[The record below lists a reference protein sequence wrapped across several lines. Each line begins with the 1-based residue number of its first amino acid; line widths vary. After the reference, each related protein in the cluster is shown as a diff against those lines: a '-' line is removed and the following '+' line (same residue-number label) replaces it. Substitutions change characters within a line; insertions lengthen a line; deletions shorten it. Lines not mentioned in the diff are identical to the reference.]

1 MFKKLLNLI
10 FLSFKGYSL
19 LRSYQLNECKIIKLK
34 GYSIEFGAY
43 KDKKKNFNNFFKRN
57 SKFTFSNIYRKKDK
71 NYIKLDLMKKLKLKK
86 NTFDNII
93 IMNVLE
99 HLPDLSIVF
108 KEIDRILKK
117 KGNLIGSTPF
127 IYQIHG
133 APYDYHRFTKDFFYK
148 VFSKKKYKSLV
159 IKSLGFGP
167 FTASYGLIQTYLRFF
182 PIVREILLIFCYFI
196 DTLIQI
202 FVNTRLSEIY
212 PIGYFFII
220 KK

>member
-19 LRSYQLNECKIIKLK
+19 LRSYQLNECKNIKLK

-43 KDKKKNFNNFFKRN
+43 KDKRKNFNNFFKGN

-71 NYIKLDLMKKLKLKK
+71 NYIKLDLTKKLGLKK

-108 KEIDRILKK
+108 EEINRILKK
-117 KGNLIGSTPF
+117 KGNLIGSTPLF
-127 IYQIHG
+127 IKFMERH
-133 APYDYHRFTKDFFYK
+133 
-148 VFSKKKYKSLV
+148 
-159 IKSLGFGP
+159 
-167 FTASYGLIQTYLRFF
+167 LITIDLRR
-182 PIVREILLIFCYFI
+182 I
-196 DTLIQI
+196 
-202 FVNTRLSEIY
+202 
-212 PIGYFFII
+212 FFIKI
-220 KK
+220 FQKKNINL

>member
-19 LRSYQLNECKIIKLK
+19 LRSYQLNECKNIKLK

-43 KDKKKNFNNFFKRN
+43 KDKKKNFNNFFKGN
-57 SKFTFSNIYRKKDK
+57 SKYVFSNVYNKKDK
-71 NYIKLDLMKKLKLKK
+71 NYIKLDLTKKLKIKK

-99 HLPDLSIVF
+99 HLPDLRLVF
-108 KEIDRILKK
+108 IEIGRILKK
-117 KGNLIGSTPF
+117 NGNLVGSTPF
-127 IYQIHG
+127 IYQVHG
-133 APYDYHRFTKDFFYK
+133 APFDYQRFTKDFYYK
-148 VFSKKKYKSLV
+148 IFSKKKYKSLV

-167 FTASYGLIQTYLRFF
+167 FIASYGLIQTYLRFF
-182 PIVREILLIFCYFI
+182 PIIREIILIICYFI
-196 DTLIQI
+196 DTFIQI
-202 FVNTRLSEIY
+202 FVNTRLKEIY

>member
-19 LRSYQLNECKIIKLK
+19 LRSYQLNECKIIKLE

-43 KDKKKNFNNFFKRN
+43 KDKKKNFNNFFKGN

-127 IYQIHG
+127 IYQVHG
-133 APYDYHRFTKDFFYK
+133 APFDYHRFTKDFFYK
-148 VFSKKKYKSLV
+148 AFSKKKYKSLV